1 MTGIPIITFV
11 PVLIDFHVRQL
22 HRRLKNIHIKLLRQ
36 YNCNWLWHGYD
47 SANAFCQ
54 KRCGGK
60 SRNMSCYLALGN
72 CCFKDI
78 LDDLSMVP
86 RTYRR
91 HRAEESRVGKECV
104 STCRYR
110 WSPYH

>member
-47 SANAFCQ
+47 SAHAFCQ

-86 RTYRR
+86 RSEGR
-91 HRAEESRVGKECV
+91 RVGKRGV
-104 STCRYR
+104 MSWRVG
-110 WSPYH
+110 W